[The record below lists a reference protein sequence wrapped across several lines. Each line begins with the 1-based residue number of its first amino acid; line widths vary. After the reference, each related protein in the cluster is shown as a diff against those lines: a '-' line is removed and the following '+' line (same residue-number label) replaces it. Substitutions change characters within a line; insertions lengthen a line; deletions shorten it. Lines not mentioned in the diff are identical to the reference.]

1 MLMGMREKRAKK
13 RESRRREN
21 RTNDLRVTIA
31 DERIETIDHVAVL
44 DDARGHMEQ
53 LDATEHGRLAHVG
66 VDVAQAVLE
75 RLRNVLD
82 NVGQPTFTTKLGQ
95 QQ

>member
-1 MLMGMREKRAKK
+1 
-13 RESRRREN
+13 
-21 RTNDLRVTIA
+21 
-31 DERIETIDHVAVL
+31 
-44 DDARGHMEQ
+44 MEQ